1 MVQTS
6 LDITKDECIASFLEE
21 KLKSNGCREKNIDD
35 MCCALM
41 LDRRING
48 KRRDSYIGRDEKIAL
63 QLEREINGAHRSNS
77 IIGRDEIIALQLDRE
92 INGAERSNSI
102 IGRDEKIA
110 LELEREINGVQRS
123 NSSILQDEKFA
134 EVLQQEMNVVSFPV
148 DFSEDKEFAR
158 LLQQQLNND
167 SFPSPSGVDLS
178 KDEELAR
185 AMDQKYIAIDPRC
198 QSDRSSSGDVSTSDI
213 LSEELAQRTHQECR
227 QSVAPAVVNSQKDD
241 NRLID
246 FHQHFDLEKESAR
259 PDEEKAPN
267 INEAFEKLLNRR
279 RRKSCIFT
287 RACPP

>member
-6 LDITKDECIASFLEE
+6 LVVTKDECTVSFLEE
-21 KLKSNGCREKNIDD
+21 KLKSTGCRGKNIDD
-35 MCCALM
+35 KCCALM

-77 IIGRDEIIALQLDRE
+77 IIGRDEKIALQ
-92 INGAERSNSI
+92 
-102 IGRDEKIA
+102 
-110 LELEREINGVQRS
+110 LEREINGAQRS

-134 EVLQQEMNVVSFPV
+134 EELQQEMNVVSFPV
-148 DFSEDKEFAR
+148 DFSEDEEFAR
-158 LLQQQLNND
+158 SLQQQLNND
-167 SFPSPSGVDLS
+167 PFPSPSGVDLS

-185 AMDQKYIAIDPRC
+185 AMDQKYRAIDPRC
-198 QSDRSSSGDVSTSDI
+198 QSDGFNSGDFSSSDI
-213 LSEELAQRTHQECR
+213 LSEKIAQRTHQECR

-246 FHQHFDLEKESAR
+246 FHQQFDLEKESAR

-279 RRKSCIFT
+279 RRKTCIFT